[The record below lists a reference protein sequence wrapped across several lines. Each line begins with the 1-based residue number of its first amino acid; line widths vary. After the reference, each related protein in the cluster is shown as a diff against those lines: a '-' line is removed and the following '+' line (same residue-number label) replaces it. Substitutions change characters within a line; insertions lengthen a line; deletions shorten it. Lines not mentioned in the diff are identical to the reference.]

1 MAMLSMSKYTSVFRL
16 CVCVAVLSFG
26 LSGCGGYRINVLQGN
41 FLDQEKIDQISQ
53 GMSRNQVKYLLGT
66 PMVADSFHEDRWDYV
81 YQFRIGKTQQVISR
95 KVTVFFDG
103 DEVRNVEQY
112 GQNPA
117 VEANDDA
124 DNESAQNASGD
135 SSNQ

>member
-1 MAMLSMSKYTSVFRL
+1 MSKYTSVLRL
-16 CVCVAVLSFG
+16 CVCAIVLTFG

-41 FLDQEKIDQISQ
+41 YLDQEKIDQISQ
-53 GMSRNQVKYLLGT
+53 GMTRNQVKYLLGT

-81 YQFRIGKTQQVISR
+81 YQFRIGKTQQIINR

-103 DEVRNVEQY
+103 DEVRYVEQY

-117 VEANDDA
+117 APANDDV
-124 DNESAQNASGD
+124 DTESMEASD
-135 SSNQ
+135 DTTN